1 MSGILWFEKTFAVTF
16 LSRNVST
23 MKNDFPLLYLFA
35 PLLLAFCSEK
45 EVQQAAPP
53 NLKAVEVVER
63 EVPLFKEF
71 VGQVYGK
78 ADIPI
83 RARVDG
89 FVEKLHFQEGSRI
102 AKGQLLYS
110 IDDDPF
116 RLNVSREE
124 SMLSEANVNLVNAEN
139 ELARIE
145 PLVSINAISK
155 RDLDAATAR
164 RDASADAVKAAEAN
178 LNLAK
183 VNLGYAQIRAP
194 ISGIIGKTKAKE
206 GEYVGKSPNPVI
218 LNTISQIDS
227 VVVEFFLNE
236 KDYITFYKQL
246 LENGDSGLNRTSHPL
261 ELYLADGEKFPYTGK
276 ITFLD
281 RNVDPGTGTIL
292 VQSIFPNPEGL
303 IRPGLYAKVKS
314 IVQVLDQALLVPQRC
329 VVELQGFYNVFVV
342 GDDGLVTQKRVEI
355 LDDFE
360 DLFVIQSGLSKG
372 EKVLMEGLMAVQS
385 GQKVTA
391 ELVSFNPENP

>member
-1 MSGILWFEKTFAVTF
+1 
-16 LSRNVST
+16 
-23 MKNDFPLLYLFA
+23 MKRKHIPLLSLTCY
-35 PLLLAFCSEK
+35 LLLASCSEK
-45 EVQQAAPP
+45 TVTETATTQF
-53 NLKAVEVVER
+53 KAVEVIEQK
-63 EVPLFKEF
+63 VPIFKEF

-89 FVEKLHFQEGSRI
+89 FVEKLHFLEGTSI
-102 AKGQLLYS
+102 SKGQLLYS
-110 IDDDPF
+110 IDDNPF

-124 SMLSEANVNLVNAEN
+124 SILSEANVNLVNAEN

-145 PLVSINAISK
+145 PLVAINAISK

-164 RDASADAVKAAEAN
+164 RDASIDAVKAAEAN

-183 VNLGYAQIRAP
+183 LNLSYAQIRAP

-218 LNTISQIDS
+218 LNTISKTDS

-236 KDYITFYKQL
+236 KDYITFYKQFIRDGEEGINL
-246 LENGDSGLNRTSHPL
+246 VSHPL
-261 ELYLADGEKFPYTGK
+261 ELFLADGEKFPYTGK

-292 VQSIFPNPEGL
+292 IQSIFPNPDGL
-303 IRPGLYAKVKS
+303 IRPGQFARVKTVVD
-314 IVQVLDQALLVPQRC
+314 ILEQALLVPQRC
-329 VVELQGFYNVFVV
+329 VVELQGFYNVFAV
-342 GDDGLVTQKRVEI
+342 GDDGLVTKKRVEI
-355 LDDFE
+355 LAEFQ
-360 DLFVIQSGLSKG
+360 DLFVIASGLVKG
-372 EKVLMEGLMAVQS
+372 EKILLEGLMAVQS
-385 GQKVTA
+385 GQKVTP
-391 ELVSFNPENP
+391 EIVQFNTLNQ

>member
-1 MSGILWFEKTFAVTF
+1 MSGILRRFANFYRHVS
-16 LSRNVST
+16 SRNIRA
-23 MKNDFPLLYLFA
+23 MKHNLSLLYLFCA
-35 PLLLAFCSEK
+35 LLPASCAEK

-53 NLKAVEVVER
+53 NLKAVRVVER

-89 FVEKLHFQEGSRI
+89 FVEKLHFQEGSRVRR
-102 AKGQLLYS
+102 GQLLYS
-110 IDDDPF
+110 IDDNPY
-116 RLNVSREE
+116 RLNVTREDSR
-124 SMLSEANVNLVNAEN
+124 LSEAHVNLVNAQN

-145 PLVSINAISK
+145 PLVAINAISK

-164 RDASADAVKAAEAN
+164 RDAAADAVKAAEAN

-183 VNLGYAQIRAP
+183 VNLSYAQIQAP

-236 KDYITFYKQL
+236 KDYLTFYKQVL
-246 LENGDSGLNRTSHPL
+246 EGDENGRSRINHPL
-261 ELYLADGEKFPYTGK
+261 ELYLADGEKFPYTGN

-292 VQSIFPNPEGL
+292 VQSIFPNPDGL
-303 IRPGLYAKVKS
+303 IRPGQYAKVKS
-314 IVQVLDQALLVPQRC
+314 IVDILDRALLVPQRC

-342 GDDGLVTQKRVEI
+342 GPDGLVTQKRVEI
-355 LDDFE
+355 LDEFE
-360 DLFVIQSGLSKG
+360 DLFVIQSGLSKD
-372 EKVLMEGLMAVQS
+372 ENVLLEGLMTVQS

-391 ELVSFNPENP
+391 DIVSFKSENP

>member
-1 MSGILWFEKTFAVTF
+1 MVYCTLNETFIVTF

-35 PLLLAFCSEK
+35 PLLLAFCAEK
-45 EVQQAAPP
+45 EVQQAPP
-53 NLKAVEVVER
+53 RNLKAIEVLEQ

-110 IDDDPF
+110 IDDNPF

-139 ELARIE
+139 DLARIE
-145 PLVSINAISK
+145 PLVAINAISK

-236 KDYITFYKQL
+236 KDYLTFYKQL
-246 LENGDSGLNRTSHPL
+246 LEGTENGRSRINQPL
-261 ELYLADGEKFPYTGK
+261 ELYLADGKKFPYTGTV
-276 ITFLD
+276 TFLD
-281 RNVDPGTGTIL
+281 RNVDPTTGTIL
-292 VQSIFPNPEGL
+292 VQSIFPNPDGL
-303 IRPGLYAKVKS
+303 IRPGQYAKIKS
-314 IVQVLDQALLVPQRC
+314 IVDVLDRALLVPQRC

-342 GDDGLVTQKRVEI
+342 GQDGLVTQKRVEI
-355 LDDFE
+355 LDEFQ
-360 DLFVIQSGLSKG
+360 DLFVIQSGLTEG
-372 EKVLMEGLMAVQS
+372 EKVLMEGLMTVRS
-385 GQKVTA
+385 GQKVTP
-391 ELVSFNPENP
+391 EIVSVKPANP

>member
-1 MSGILWFEKTFAVTF
+1 MKRYYPVLYF
-16 LSRNVST
+16 L
-23 MKNDFPLLYLFA
+23 FLLFINS
-35 PLLLAFCSEK
+35 CSEK
-45 EVQQAAPP
+45 EVQEAAVP
-53 NLKAVEVVER
+53 NLKAVKVAEQK
-63 EVPLFKEF
+63 VPLFKEF

-89 FVEKLHFQEGSRI
+89 FIEGIHFQEGISVT
-102 AKGQLLYS
+102 KGQLLYS
-110 IDDDPF
+110 IDDNPF

-124 SMLSEANVNLVNAEN
+124 SMLSEAQVMLVNAEN
-139 ELARIE
+139 ELARIA
-145 PLVSINAISK
+145 PLVAINAISR

-183 VNLGYAQIRAP
+183 VNLSYAKIQAP

-218 LNTISQIDS
+218 LNTISKIDS

-236 KDYITFYKQL
+236 KDYLTFYKQQL
-246 LENGDSGLNRTSHPL
+246 QDSEDKVNRINHPL

-281 RNVDPGTGTIL
+281 RNVDPSTGTIL
-292 VQSIFPNPEGL
+292 IQSIFPNPDGL
-303 IRPGLYAKVKS
+303 IRPGQYARVKS
-314 IVQVLDQALLVPQRC
+314 IVDILDEALLVPQRC
-329 VVELQGFYNVFVV
+329 VVELQGFYNVFAV
-342 GDDGLVTQKRVEI
+342 GADGLVSQKRVEI
-355 LDDFE
+355 LDDFQ
-360 DLFVIQSGLSKG
+360 DLFIIKSGLIKG
-372 EKVLMEGLMAVQS
+372 ERVLLEGLMAVQS
-385 GQKVTA
+385 GQKVNP
-391 ELVSFNPENP
+391 ELVQFNAVNQ